1 TLWDGL
7 HTALRGRASAV
18 AAKQVEGEPA
28 VHATAERV
36 PVKRIPAESVP
47 RKFVE
52 QEPERPI
59 DWPVE
64 LPDEQ
69 TVVAP
74 PVVAARETDSF
85 DAPTRRFHPIVPPS
99 GTTVGNGHGHGHQT

>member
-1 TLWDGL
+1 
-7 HTALRGRASAV
+7 
-18 AAKQVEGEPA
+18 

-36 PVKRIPAESVP
+36 SAERVSAEAAS

-52 QEPERPI
+52 QQPERPI

-64 LPDEQ
+64 SPGDGA

-74 PVVAARETDSF
+74 RETDSF
-85 DAPTRRFHPIVPPS
+85 DAPTRRFRPIVPQPS
-99 GTTVGNGHGHGHQT
+99 STTVVGNGNGNPT